1 MSTAAFTIGSTVIY
15 RSALLIALGA
25 AVFFCL
31 SQAIYTSHGGLKS
44 ALPVFFPPAVILS
57 VLFSRFIHWY
67 CHGEQYGGFWKAMTD
82 YSTGSFVI
90 IGMFAGMILA
100 AVLIKKLGYVSNLGR
115 FFDCIA
121 PGTALLTAFI
131 RLSALFDSTCVG
143 KVVVSKAPLQTLPIA
158 YGIVNSASTVEY
170 RFATFFVEFLLLLV
184 VFVMTCVF
192 FSRYRSEP
200 LKKGCRN
207 DGNAALMF
215 AVWYSAVEL
224 IMDSTR
230 YDSSFVHFNGFVSIV
245 QMACALSI
253 LAILVYYSIKS
264 VKANGRSGFHWGVWI
279 EYFIT
284 LAAVGVSEYMV
295 QRHGDKYLICYS
307 VMAVACYYMA
317 DSIYRMYLSL
327 RRSEAAASSEAD
339 E

>member
-15 RSALLIALGA
+15 RSALMIAIGA

-31 SQAIYTSHGGLKS
+31 SQAIYTAHGGLRS
-44 ALPVFFPPAVILS
+44 AMWLFFPPALILS
-57 VLFSRFIHWY
+57 VLLSRFLHWY
-67 CHGEQYGGFWKAMTD
+67 CHAEQYDGFWKAMTD

-90 IGMFAGMILA
+90 IGVFAGIILA
-100 AVLIKKLGYVSNLGR
+100 AFLMKKIGYVSNLGR

-158 YGIVNSASTVEY
+158 AELVNSAGGAEY

-184 VFVMTCVF
+184 VFIMTAVF
-192 FSRYRSEP
+192 FRKYRREP
-200 LKKGCRN
+200 LKEGCRR
-207 DGNAALMF
+207 DGNVAVMF
-215 AVWYSAVEL
+215 IVWYSAVEL

-245 QMACALSI
+245 QMACALTIMAVLICFSI
-253 LAILVYYSIKS
+253 RS
-264 VKANGRSGFHWGVWI
+264 VKVNGRRGFHWGVWL
-279 EYFIT
+279 EYFFT

-295 QRHGDKYLICYS
+295 QRHGDKYMICYTI
-307 VMAVACYYMA
+307 MAIACYYMA

-327 RRSEAAASSEAD
+327 RDTTAEDAVR
-339 E
+339 

>member
-1 MSTAAFTIGSTVIY
+1 MSSAAFTLGSTVIY
-15 RSALLIALGA
+15 RSSLMIALGA
-25 AVFFCL
+25 LVFFCL

-44 ALPVFFPPAVILS
+44 AMFVFFPPAAIFS
-57 VLFSRFIHWY
+57 VLLSRFFHWY
-67 CHGEQYGGFWKAMTD
+67 CHAEQYDGFWKAMTD

-90 IGMFAGMILA
+90 IGMFAGIILA
-100 AVLIKKLGYVSNLGR
+100 ALLLKKLRFTSNLGR

-158 YGIVNSASTVEY
+158 AELANSLGTVEY

-184 VFVMTCVF
+184 VFIMTSVF
-192 FSRYRSEP
+192 FRKYRREP
-200 LKKGCRN
+200 LKEGCRR
-207 DGNAALMF
+207 DGNVALMF
-215 AVWYSAVEL
+215 SVWYATVEL

-230 YDSSFVHFNGFVSIV
+230 YDSSFMHFNGFVSIV

-253 LAILVYYSIKS
+253 LGILIYYSIKS
-264 VKANGRSGFHWGVWI
+264 VKANGRSGFHWGVWV
-279 EYFIT
+279 EYFLT
-284 LAAVGVSEYMV
+284 LASVGVSEYMV
-295 QRHGDKYLICYS
+295 QRHGNKYMICYTI
-307 VMAVACYYMA
+307 MAIACYYMA

-327 RRSEAAASSEAD
+327 RDTEAME
-339 E
+339 